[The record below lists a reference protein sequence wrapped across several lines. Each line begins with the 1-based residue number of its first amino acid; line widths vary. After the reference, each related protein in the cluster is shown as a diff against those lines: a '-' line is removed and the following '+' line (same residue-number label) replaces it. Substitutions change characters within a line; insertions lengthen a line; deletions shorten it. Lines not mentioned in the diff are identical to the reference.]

1 MNKKTIVKIA
11 SVVLFIHGFIEIA
24 GTVMLFTLP
33 SNLLTVAGFQEEN
46 GKIIFMAALSVIY
59 GLSRLIAG
67 YIIWSIKKWGIVFG
81 MVLSIVTMI
90 SSSSIYPFGIM
101 DLFLALIVLVSLL
114 YLWFGSEK
122 L

>member
-1 MNKKTIVKIA
+1 MNKKIIVKIA